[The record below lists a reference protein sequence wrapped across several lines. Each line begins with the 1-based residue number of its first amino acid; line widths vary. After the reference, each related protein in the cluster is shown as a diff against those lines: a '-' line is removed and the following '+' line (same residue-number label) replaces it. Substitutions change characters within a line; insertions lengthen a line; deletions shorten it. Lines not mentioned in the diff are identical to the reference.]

1 MGSWREG
8 EVGEDG
14 GVSGKHVEIMSEAP
28 LEFEFLDFDLEA
40 RKSDN
45 RCNKHDSIE

>member
-14 GVSGKHVEIMSEAP
+14 GVSGKHVEIMLEVP
-28 LEFEFLDFDLEA
+28 LGFEFLDFDFGSS
-40 RKSDN
+40 K
-45 RCNKHDSIE
+45 I